1 MPAKMIQAVI
11 LAAGKSERMGS
22 VKPLLSWGKRTLI
35 EAIIDGV
42 ARSRAKEVLIVL
54 GAARDDIEPV
64 IAKHDLRTVFNPD
77 FARGMLSSIQRG
89 LEAVPHDA
97 RAVLFFLGDQ
107 PPPHPGMINRLID
120 AYRKTGKGIVLP
132 VHGGRRG
139 HPVLIDLK
147 YRNEIGTLDP
157 GIGLRQLMR
166 DHPEDVLEVRTR
178 SLRVLLDIDTPEDY
192 QRALASRRRRRK

>member
-1 MPAKMIQAVI
+1 MIQAVI

-22 VKPLLSWGKRTLI
+22 PKPLLPWGKRTLI
-35 EAIIDGV
+35 EATIDGI
-42 ARSRAKEVLIVL
+42 ARSLANEILVVL
-54 GAARDDIEPV
+54 GAAREVIEPV
-64 IAKHDLRTVFNPD
+64 IAKYHVGRVFNPD
-77 FARGMLSSIQRG
+77 FGRGMLSSIQRG
-89 LEAVPHDA
+89 LGAVSRDA

-107 PPPHPGMINRLID
+107 PPPHPAMINRLIR
-120 AYRKTGKGIVLP
+120 AYNNTGKGIVLP

-147 YRNEIGTLDP
+147 YRNAIRALDP

-178 SLRVLLDIDTPEDY
+178 SPRVLHDIDTPEDY
-192 QRALASRRRRRK
+192 ERALESRRRRRK

>member
-1 MPAKMIQAVI
+1 MIQAVI

-22 VKPLLSWGKRTLI
+22 VKPLLPWGKRTLI
-35 EAIIDGV
+35 EAIIDRV
-42 ARSRAKEVLIVL
+42 ARSRAKKVLIVL

-89 LEAVPHDA
+89 LEAVPRDA

-107 PPPHPGMINRLID
+107 PAPSAAIINRLID
-120 AYRKTGKGIVLP
+120 AYEKTGKGIVLP
-132 VHGGRRG
+132 VCGGRRG

-147 YRNEIGTLDP
+147 YRNEIRALDP
-157 GIGLRQLMR
+157 GIGLRQLVR
-166 DHPEDVLEVRTR
+166 NHPEDILEVRTR
-178 SLRVLLDIDTPEDY
+178 SPRVLHDIDTPEDY
-192 QRALASRRRRRK
+192 ERALASRRRRRK

>member
-1 MPAKMIQAVI
+1 MIRAII
-11 LAAGKSERMGS
+11 LAAGKSERMGR
-22 VKPLLSWGKRTLI
+22 VKPLLPWGKRTLI

-42 ARSRAKEVLIVL
+42 ARSRANEILVVL
-54 GAARDDIEPV
+54 GAAREEV
-64 IAKHDLRTVFNPD
+64 ESVVAKYHVSRVFNPD

-89 LEAVPHDA
+89 LEAVPRDA
-97 RAVLFFLGDQ
+97 RAILFFLGDQ

-120 AYRKTGKGIVLP
+120 AYGKTGKGIVLP
-132 VHGGRRG
+132 VHRGRRG
-139 HPVLIDLK
+139 HPVLVDLK

-178 SLRVLLDIDTPEDY
+178 SPWVLQDIDTPEDY
-192 QRALASRRRRRK
+192 ARALESRRRRRK

>member
-1 MPAKMIQAVI
+1 MIQAII
-11 LAAGKSERMGS
+11 LAAGKSERMGR
-22 VKPLLSWGKRTLI
+22 VKPLLPWGKRTLI
-35 EAIIDGV
+35 EAIIDRVG
-42 ARSRAKEVLIVL
+42 RSRAKDLLVVL
-54 GAARDDIEPV
+54 GAAREVIEPV
-64 IAKHDLRTVFNPD
+64 IAKYHVGRVFNPD

-89 LEAVPHDA
+89 LEAVPYDA

-166 DHPEDVLEVRTR
+166 NHPEDVLEMRTR
-178 SLRVLLDIDTPEDY
+178 SSRVLLDIDRPEDY
-192 QRALASRRRRRK
+192 ERALASRRRRRK

>member
-1 MPAKMIQAVI
+1 MIQAVI

-22 VKPLLSWGKRTLI
+22 PKPLLPWGKRTLI
-35 EAIIDGV
+35 EATIDGI
-42 ARSRAKEVLIVL
+42 ARSLANKILVVL
-54 GAARDDIEPV
+54 GAAREVIEPV
-64 IAKHDLRTVFNPD
+64 IAKYHVGRVFNPD
-77 FARGMLSSIQRG
+77 FGRGMLSSIQRG
-89 LEAVPHDA
+89 LGAVSRDA

-107 PPPHPGMINRLID
+107 PPPDPAMINRLIR
-120 AYRKTGKGIVLP
+120 AYDNTGKGIVLP

-147 YRNEIGTLDP
+147 YRNAIRALDP

-178 SLRVLLDIDTPEDY
+178 SPRVLHDIDTPEDY
-192 QRALASRRRRRK
+192 ERALESRRRRRK